1 MVLPV
6 SRPPGPADRVRPLGL
21 EPRTCGLR
29 VAPMQYSLPRSSE
42 FVQVSRGTPSVI
54 VESAEATECV
64 RVELR

>member
-29 VAPMQYSLPRSSE
+29 VAPRHCSLPKSSE
-42 FVQVSRGTPSVI
+42 FVQVSMGARSV
-54 VESAEATECV
+54 VMESTEATECA